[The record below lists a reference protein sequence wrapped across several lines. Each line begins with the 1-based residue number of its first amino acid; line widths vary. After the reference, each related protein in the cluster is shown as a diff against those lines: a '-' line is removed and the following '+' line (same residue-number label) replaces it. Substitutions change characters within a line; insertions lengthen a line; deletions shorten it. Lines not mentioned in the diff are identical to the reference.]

1 MKKTIRKL
9 TLSRE
14 TLRMLDHSDLQ
25 GAQGGATIGT
35 GESFD
40 PTCMTR
46 CFICPEPWTIENTQ
60 VQD

>member
-14 TLRMLDHSDLQ
+14 TLRLLDHSDLQ
-25 GAQGGATIGT
+25 VAQGGATGT
-35 GESFD
+35 GASFD

-46 CFICPEPWTIENTQ
+46 CFICPVEPWTIENTQ